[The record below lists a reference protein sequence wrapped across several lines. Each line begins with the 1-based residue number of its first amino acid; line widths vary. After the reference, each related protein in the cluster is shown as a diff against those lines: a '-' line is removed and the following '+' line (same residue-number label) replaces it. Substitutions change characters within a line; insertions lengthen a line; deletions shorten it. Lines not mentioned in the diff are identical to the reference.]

1 MKVKIKP
8 SGKLP
13 EVSWV
18 NKETEEHLSNAS
30 TLAQVLM
37 GQLSSIK
44 VPLDLDELWEMAYR
58 LEFALREYRPK
69 SNALASKIRH
79 ALYDKEESA

>member
-1 MKVKIKP
+1 MKIEIKP
-8 SGKLP
+8 SGKLA

-18 NKETEEHLSNAS
+18 NKEAERHLSNAS
-30 TLAQVLM
+30 TLIQVLM
-37 GQLSSIK
+37 NELSSNK

-69 SNALASKIRH
+69 SDALASKIRS
-79 ALYDKEESA
+79 ALYDKEEPA